1 VFLSLNSE
9 NNLRRKHLK
18 TIKRKIMKTKT
29 RTLLAICLLGSIA
42 TINVNAANYKNAN
55 NNLVVEEV
63 KNLRNGSNMKD
74 EVFPSL
80 SDKSNFS
87 ERDAN
92 FESVQLLLSDDLDA
106 TVDLQKEAQLVTK
119 LIADQEEAK
128 LNQKLIAEGRFG
140 KLNVKDE
147 LQSEALEVTKLIA
160 DQEEAKLMQKLIDE
174 GKLGV
179 IN

>member
-1 VFLSLNSE
+1 
-9 NNLRRKHLK
+9 
-18 TIKRKIMKTKT
+18 MKTKT